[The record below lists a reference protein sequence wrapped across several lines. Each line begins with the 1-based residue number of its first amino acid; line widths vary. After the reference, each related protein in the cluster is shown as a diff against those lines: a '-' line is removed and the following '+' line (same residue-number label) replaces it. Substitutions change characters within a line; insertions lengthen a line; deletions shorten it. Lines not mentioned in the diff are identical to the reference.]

1 MSKLLT
7 QGQHDTIRHLLETTS
22 MSKKDIAQRFDCST
36 QTVHRIN
43 KDVLSKRIPT
53 RVRSA
58 CEIEAKRELDAAFNV
73 FERCNS
79 SENYRRLSDAR
90 YDYEITSRLPSDA
103 SLELVS
109 H

>member
-43 KDVLSKRIPT
+43 KSVLSRRSSS
-53 RVRSA
+53 RVRSVRELA
-58 CEIEAKRELDAAFNV
+58 AKRELDIAFNA

-79 SENYRRLSDAR
+79 PENYRNLSEAR
-90 YDYEITSRLPSDA
+90 YDYEITSRMPDDA
-103 SLELVS
+103 SRELVS